1 MAEAEYHVGT
11 SDITGTIYAGRA
23 RQDDLGLAWITKSD
37 VTKEALHAVVA
48 HMLLKAG
55 KNNDFAYAFKL
66 VDGRLVRLKLE
77 VSDTKPE
84 WLDG

>member
-1 MAEAEYHVGT
+1 MAEYYVGT

-23 RQDDLGLAWITKSD
+23 KKQGNMSEWIAKSD
-37 VTKEALHAVVA
+37 VTEEALHAVVA
-48 HMLLKAG
+48 HMLYKAE
-55 KNNDFAYAFKL
+55 KNSDFAYAFKL
-66 VDGRLVRLKLE
+66 FDGRYVRLRLE

>member
-1 MAEAEYHVGT
+1 MAKAEYHVGT

-23 RQDDLGLAWITKSD
+23 RQDDLGLAWIAKSD

-48 HMLLKAG
+48 HMLYKVD
-55 KNNDFAYAFKL
+55 KNSDFAYAFKL
-66 VDGRLVRLKLE
+66 IDGRWVRLKLE

-84 WLDG
+84 WLNE